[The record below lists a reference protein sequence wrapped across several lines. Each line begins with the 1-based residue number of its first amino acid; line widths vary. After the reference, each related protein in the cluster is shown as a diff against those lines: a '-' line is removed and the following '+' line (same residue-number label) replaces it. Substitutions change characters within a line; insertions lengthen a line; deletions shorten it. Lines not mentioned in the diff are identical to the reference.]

1 MKFKI
6 LAALVAAALL
16 LASPGAGLH
25 AKPQDARDD
34 PLKLSV
40 AYVLLDAQVLSKKT
54 GLAVQGLSGSDFVL
68 YEDGV
73 KQHIEYLSQEK
84 LPLSIVLLLDVS
96 SSIAPVFGRLQ
107 AAAEKAL
114 RRLGPAD
121 EVAIMAF
128 GGTARVVLPF
138 SADKELAAQSIKEV
152 NGEGLEQGT
161 DINEGVYRAAL
172 YLKTFVAFPKRRVI
186 LAITDDVPSRVIT
199 SPAESRVFR
208 ELHENEI
215 TVCGLMF
222 ENPQGRLLIRQ
233 TPGSV
238 RTYALETGGSLL
250 SAEGKK
256 LDANLGELVEHLR
269 TRYSLG
275 YISTNARKDG
285 KFRKLKL
292 ELTPEARQRTGE
304 ARISVRSGYYAKPR
318 GG

>member
-1 MKFKI
+1 MRCKTMVSLI
-6 LAALVAAALL
+6 AAALL
-16 LASPGAGLH
+16 LVLPGVGSR
-25 AKPQDARDD
+25 AKQQDARDD
-34 PLKLSV
+34 SVKLSV

-54 GLAVQGLSGSDFVL
+54 GLAVRGLNGGDFVL
-68 YEDGV
+68 YEDSV

-96 SSIAPVFGRLQ
+96 SSIAPVFARLQ

-114 RRLGPAD
+114 QQLGPAD
-121 EVAIMAF
+121 EVALMAF

-138 SADKELAAQSIKEV
+138 TADKELAARSINEV
-152 NGEGLEQGT
+152 NGAGLEQGT
-161 DINEGVYRAAL
+161 DINEGIYRAAL
-172 YLKTFVAFPKRRVI
+172 YLKTFVGFPKRRVI

-199 SPAESRVFR
+199 SPAESLVFR

-222 ENPQGRLLIRQ
+222 QNPVGRLFVRQ
-233 TPGSV
+233 IPGSV
-238 RTYALETGGSLL
+238 RTYAMETGGGVL

-256 LDANLGELVEHLR
+256 LEANLSELVEHLR

-275 YISTNARKDG
+275 YISTNPRKDG
-285 KFRKLKL
+285 KFRKIKL
-292 ELTPEARQRTGE
+292 DLVPEARQQTGE
-304 ARISVRSGYYAKPR
+304 VRITVRSGYYTKPH

>member
-1 MKFKI
+1 MIFKI
-6 LAALVAAALL
+6 LSSLIAAALL
-16 LASPGAGLH
+16 PASPSFGSH

-54 GLAVQGLSGSDFVL
+54 GLAVQGLSASDFVL

-96 SSIAPVFGRLQ
+96 SSIAPVFGSLQ
-107 AAAEKAL
+107 PAAEKAL

-138 SADKELAAQSIKEV
+138 TADKELAALSIKEV

-199 SPAESRVFR
+199 SPAESLVFR

-238 RTYALETGGSLL
+238 RTYALETGGRVL

-275 YISTNARKDG
+275 YISTNTRKDG